1 MAINMLLLIWLFPL
15 AFLLHDLEE
24 LLFFEPWLKKNAGAV
39 LERVRGRLPAFV
51 ERQLETVLHKSTAQF
66 AFPIALNFLLTCLAA
81 FLAARYGQYTFFL
94 IAGSLFFMHGFMHI
108 GQAILMRKYI
118 PALVTSIIIVLPYGI
133 LLFLN
138 LLASRVTTRS
148 GLLIYCVIAVIIAVP
163 FILIMHAIGESLY
176 KGIAK
181 SV

>member
-1 MAINMLLLIWLFPL
+1 MAFNLLRLIWLFPL

-24 LLFFEPWLKKNAGAV
+24 LLFFEPWLKKNAGAIT
-39 LERVRGRLPAFV
+39 ERVRGRLPAFV
-51 ERQLETVLHKSTAQF
+51 EKQLETVLHKSTAQF

-118 PALVTSIIIVLPYGI
+118 PALVTSILIVLPYGI
-133 LLFLN
+133 LLFWN
-138 LLASRVTTRS
+138 LLASRLTTPA
-148 GLLIYCVIAVIIAVP
+148 GLLMYFGIAVIIAVP
-163 FILIMHAIGESLY
+163 FILGIHAAGESLF
-176 KGIAK
+176 KGIKKA
-181 SV
+181 V